1 MLVVAVLRAQ
11 SLRSYTAVG
20 NQMLSEGVYCACSEL
35 LIPCRSRARASH
47 QRRRV
52 FLSGAFPATC
62 RARTGP
68 EDAKSLL
75 LQAPLS
81 RAWGGVYHGLNK
93 FYSPWKA
100 LTPTPAS
107 KH

>member
-20 NQMLSEGVYCACSEL
+20 NQMLSEGVYYACSEL
-35 LIPCRSRARASH
+35 PIPCRSQASSSH
-47 QRRRV
+47 QWRRV
-52 FLSGAFPATC
+52 FLLRAFPATC

-68 EDAKSLL
+68 EDAETPLV
-75 LQAPLS
+75 QAPLS
-81 RAWGGVYHGLNK
+81 RAWDGVYHGLNK

-100 LTPTPAS
+100 LNHTPAS